1 MQSAPCPRALVRD
14 NRVMNEISEAV
25 RSVTGEAGPTRL
37 AQCEP
42 LAVGRLRCVHEHPAR
57 PDCLIKT
64 VRADVIERRW
74 GMAAP
79 WYKRLVRTRQYT
91 VFARE
96 FEEYLAIQARHPGS
110 SPPIARVVGIEETD
124 LGIGLV
130 VEKVRGADGTL
141 APTVA
146 ALGQAE
152 GRIEPWLEKAFAA
165 FLDDLLRHDVVVGD
179 LHAWN
184 IVHGSDSRGGPR
196 LVLVD
201 GFGEKNFIPRNSL
214 STRANARHTRRLYER
229 MRRML
234 GNLLASGR
242 YA

>member
-1 MQSAPCPRALVRD
+1 
-14 NRVMNEISEAV
+14 
-25 RSVTGEAGPTRL
+25 
-37 AQCEP
+37 
-42 LAVGRLRCVHEHPAR
+42 
-57 PDCLIKT
+57 
-64 VRADVIERRW
+64 
-74 GMAAP
+74 
-79 WYKRLVRTRQYT
+79 
-91 VFARE
+91 
-96 FEEYLAIQARHPGS
+96 
-110 SPPIARVVGIEETD
+110 
-124 LGIGLV
+124 V